1 MDFLRGDTMQDIN
14 NQLAKLVELLTSFFE
29 AYADDA
35 AEIKA
40 SLAEIETLL
49 SDIKT
54 NTTK

>member
-1 MDFLRGDTMQDIN
+1 MQDIN

>member
-1 MDFLRGDTMQDIN
+1 MQDIN

-40 SLAEIETLL
+40 SLAGIKNLL
-49 SDIKT
+49 ADIKT
-54 NTTK
+54 NTNK